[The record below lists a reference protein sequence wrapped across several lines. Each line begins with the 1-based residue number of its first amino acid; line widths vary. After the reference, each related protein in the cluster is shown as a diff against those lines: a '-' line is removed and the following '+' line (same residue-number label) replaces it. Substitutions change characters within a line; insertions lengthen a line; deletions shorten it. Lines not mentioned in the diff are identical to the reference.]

1 MSVRT
6 GMKNALADIRD
17 GKPILV
23 HDFDDREDEVDM
35 VYSAGEMKHG
45 KVARLRNDAGGL
57 VCVAVHPDAA
67 RPLGLGYL
75 EDALAEA
82 GDERLVD
89 AELDY
94 DTRSSFSTWVNHR
107 STRTGITDN
116 DRAKTIRRV
125 SDAVETVLA
134 GGAFDFPS
142 EFRAPGHVAVLRAH
156 DDLLD
161 GRRGHTEMSVALA
174 EEAGTVP
181 ATVVCEMLDDETGEA
196 ATLEDAQ
203 RYADENDL
211 VLLRGEEL
219 AKLTH

>member
-1 MSVRT
+1 MSKT
-6 GMKNALADIRD
+6 GMKDALTALRD
-17 GKPILV
+17 GEPILV
-23 HDFDDREDEVDM
+23 HDFDEREDEVDM
-35 VYSAGEMKHG
+35 VYAAGEMTHK

-67 RPLGLGYL
+67 RALGLGYM
-75 EDALAEA
+75 EDALAKA

-89 AELDY
+89 AELEY
-94 DTRSSFSTWVNHR
+94 DDRSSFSTWVNHR
-107 STRTGITDN
+107 STRTGVTDK

-134 GGAFDFPS
+134 GGVFDFPS

-174 EEAGTVP
+174 EEAGIAP
-181 ATVVCEMLDDETGEA
+181 ATVVCEMLDDETGGA
-196 ATLEDAQ
+196 ITLGDAR
-203 RYADENDL
+203 RYADDNGL

>member
-1 MSVRT
+1 MSKT
-6 GMKNALADIRD
+6 GMKDALTALRD
-17 GKPILV
+17 GEPILV

-35 VYSAGEMKHG
+35 VYAAGEMTHE

-67 RPLGLGYL
+67 RALGLGYL
-75 EDALAEA
+75 EDALAKA

-89 AELDY
+89 AELEY
-94 DTRSSFSTWVNHR
+94 DDRSSFSTWVNHR
-107 STRTGITDN
+107 STRTGVTDK

-134 GGAFDFPS
+134 GGVFDFPS

-174 EEAGTVP
+174 EEAGIAP
-181 ATVVCEMLDDETGEA
+181 ATVVCEMLDDETGGA
-196 ATLEDAQ
+196 ITLEDAR
-203 RYADENDL
+203 RYADDNGL

>member
-1 MSVRT
+1 MTKTS
-6 GMKNALADIRD
+6 MKDALEDLRD

-35 VYSAGEMKHG
+35 VYAAGEMTHE
-45 KVARLRNDAGGL
+45 KVSRLRNDAGGL

-67 RPLGLGYL
+67 RALGLGYL
-75 EDALAEA
+75 GDALAEA
-82 GDERLVD
+82 GEERLVD
-89 AELDY
+89 AELGY
-94 DTRSSFSTWVNHR
+94 DARSSFSTWVNHR
-107 STRTGITDN
+107 STRTGVTDN

-125 SDAVETVLA
+125 ADAVETVLA

-156 DDLLD
+156 DELLD
-161 GRRGHTEMSVALA
+161 GRQGHTEMSVALA
-174 EEAGTVP
+174 EEAGIVP

-196 ATLEDAQ
+196 VKTEDA
-203 RYADENDL
+203 REYADDNDL
-211 VLLRGEEL
+211 VLLRGEEF

>member
-1 MSVRT
+1 MTKTS
-6 GMKNALADIRD
+6 MKDALEDLRD

-35 VYSAGEMKHG
+35 VYAAGEMTHE
-45 KVARLRNDAGGL
+45 KVSRLRNDAGGL

-67 RPLGLGYL
+67 RALGLGYL
-75 EDALAEA
+75 GDALAEA
-82 GDERLVD
+82 GEERLVD
-89 AELDY
+89 AELGY
-94 DTRSSFSTWVNHR
+94 DARSSFSTWVNHR
-107 STRTGITDN
+107 STRTGVTDN

-125 SDAVETVLA
+125 ADAVETVLA

-156 DDLLD
+156 DELLD
-161 GRRGHTEMSVALA
+161 GRQGHTEMSVALA
-174 EEAGTVP
+174 EEAGIVP

-196 ATLEDAQ
+196 VMTEDA
-203 RYADENDL
+203 REYADDNDL
-211 VLLRGEEL
+211 VLLRGEEF